1 MKKLMASMF
10 FLVMI
15 TLSSGSEAA
24 IVEWAS
30 SITNTNVINPLG
42 ILGDP
47 DGDIAH
53 FSGSPLKHGIISG
66 FGIGENITYDNN
78 ELASFL
84 GMSQSVLD
92 QTDIIAI
99 EYNGSGGGLFEGSN
113 WIFDDGTNSIS
124 VSYTYE
130 DDSPPSIIA
139 LGNIGNTDY
148 ASFFGFTNPWGTI
161 GELAFILFDIDGTS
175 AVNPFSPNLN
185 VMLTA
190 GSAFDPATPEPDVL
204 GRFAPVPIP
213 GAAWLLGSGIAGLVG
228 TRIRRKKK

>member
-1 MKKLMASMF
+1 M
-10 FLVMI
+10 
-15 TLSSGSEAA
+15 
-24 IVEWAS
+24 
-30 SITNTNVINPLG
+30 
-42 ILGDP
+42 
-47 DGDIAH
+47 
-53 FSGSPLKHGIISG
+53 
-66 FGIGENITYDNN
+66 
-78 ELASFL
+78 
-84 GMSQSVLD
+84 
-92 QTDIIAI
+92 
-99 EYNGSGGGLFEGSN
+99 FEGSN

-213 GAAWLLGSGIAGLVG
+213 GAALALLVLLAQEYEERKSRGKVSLILPLFYIDLWYIGIQKFCNG
-228 TRIRRKKK
+228 KKKGQKMLSIKGPDLFNSLPIKN